1 MAVCGRRPRFALMP
15 GVTLLGKVPRAIRGG
30 LRAADRV
37 LTGTLAGESRVVL
50 TEHAASADCF
60 ASLCVALA

>member
-15 GVTLLGKVPRAIRGG
+15 EVALFGEVPRAIRGG
-30 LRAADRV
+30 LRAADQV
-37 LTGTLAGESRVVL
+37 LIGTLAGESRVVL

-60 ASLCVALA
+60 VSLCIALA